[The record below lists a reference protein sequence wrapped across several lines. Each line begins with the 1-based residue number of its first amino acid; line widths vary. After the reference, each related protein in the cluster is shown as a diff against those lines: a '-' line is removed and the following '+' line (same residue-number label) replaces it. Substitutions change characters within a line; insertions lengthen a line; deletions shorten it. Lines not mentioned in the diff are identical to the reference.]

1 MTTLNRKL
9 QRKTAATYRGRNIII
24 QLEPSGIV
32 KVREQRC
39 RIWYETS
46 IEAIFSMAGKAY
58 AEEVRKERKEKR
70 QVRRAGR

>member
-1 MTTLNRKL
+1 MTTLNRTIR
-9 QRKTAATYRGRNIII
+9 RKTAATYRGRNIII

-32 KVREQRC
+32 RVREKNR

-58 AEEVRKERKEKR
+58 ADRIRKESKEKR
-70 QVRRAGR
+70 QNRRAS